1 MGRRGPKPRNAANS
15 QGHASAEP
23 PAHVEPPCDLSGGAL
38 AEFRRLAGVLDSR
51 GTLER
56 VDLAVVA
63 EASRIKA
70 LLDKA
75 HGVADVT
82 DPATIKVLNV
92 LTTQRRGLLRE
103 LGLTLQPSR
112 SVLRTDARTKSDG
125 DEDDPVRKHLK
136 LHG

>member
-1 MGRRGPKPRNAANS
+1 MGTRGPKPRNASSGRS
-15 QGHASAEP
+15 QPQARESFG
-23 PAHVEPPCDLSGGAL
+23 VEPPCELSDGAR
-38 AEFRRLAGVLDSR
+38 AEFSRLVQVLDAR
-51 GTLER
+51 GSLGR

-63 EASRIKA
+63 EAARVKS

-75 HGVADVT
+75 HEIVDVT
-82 DPATIKVLNV
+82 DPATIKVVNL

-112 SVLRTDARTKSDG
+112 SLVRTDARPSAD
-125 DEDDPVRKHLK
+125 DDDPIRKHLK